1 MQLQK
6 QQQLLLLRQP
16 ELNHFPICRS
26 LDLCW
31 IRGREKKIELVE
43 RGRYPPRSSHHSS
56 SGRFLRLRRKSI
68 VLASLFLFLL
78 AATLCISLTR
88 KLVPRTQ
95 SLLRQKSSSSKNI
108 GTDSNSNGGS
118 NGIVHRNINQ
128 KIERNASS
136 SSGQGNMEEAEA
148 CEAARSFVLHWLL
161 QQSEG
166 SPREA
171 PLDFAPISFHLSGFP
186 LCLRARQ
193 VLNCTMHLF
202 TASIVHQS
210 DANRPVAH
218 SL

>member
-1 MQLQK
+1 MQLQQ

-16 ELNHFPICRS
+16 ELNHLPICRS

-31 IRGREKKIELVE
+31 IRGRERKVEFVE
-43 RGRYPPRSSHHSS
+43 RGRYPLRSSQHSS
-56 SGRFLRLRRKSI
+56 SSSVLRLRRKDV

-78 AATLCISLTR
+78 AAALCIFLTR

-95 SLLRQKSSSSKNI
+95 SLLRHKSSSSKNN
-108 GTDSNSNGGS
+108 GTDSNSNGSS
-118 NGIVHRNINQ
+118 NGIVHKNINQ
-128 KIERNASS
+128 EIERNASS
-136 SSGQGNMEEAEA
+136 SSGQGDMEEAEA

-166 SPREA
+166 SPQEA

-193 VLNCTMHLF
+193 VLN
-202 TASIVHQS
+202 
-210 DANRPVAH
+210 
-218 SL
+218 